1 MWQVPYWA
9 HPLPEE
15 WMLPTQLSGL
25 GGVAS
30 LTRGGLGTGSKGN
43 TQDTGL
49 VLNRPEGDQLPAS
62 L

>member
-1 MWQVPYWA
+1 
-9 HPLPEE
+9 
-15 WMLPTQLSGL
+15 MLPTQLSGL
-25 GGVAS
+25 DGVAS

-49 VLNRPEGDQLPAS
+49 GLSRPEADQLLAS